1 VSKTKREDAAM
12 ADDVSAELK
21 AASETIQLWPE
32 GPPRTIPDV
41 GPEIVFRSPPSGG
54 SDTNML
60 RNVSDPTLTV
70 FRANPAKANGIGV
83 IVAPGGG
90 WRILA
95 WEHEGIDLANWLAER
110 GYTAFLLKYRV
121 MGTPVDPEA
130 FLETRKVPPGPSP
143 YEKAANAPRALAELT
158 RGSKS
163 TAYAREIACEDGV
176 RALSLIRDRAADWG
190 VKPDRI
196 GMIGFSA
203 GAFLTVD
210 VAMTPDTNLAFVA
223 PIYGGETSGRPVAAD
238 APPLFTTIAQDDRML
253 FKVVEGLYADWS
265 NADRPAELHIFAKGG
280 HGFGMVRRG
289 LPVDRWIDLLE
300 DWLADQGF
308 A

>member
-1 VSKTKREDAAM
+1 MSLDTLEPVTARRAAEVI
-12 ADDVSAELK
+12 A
-21 AASETIQLWPE
+21 LWPE
-32 GPPRTIPDV
+32 GPPGGLADI
-41 GPEIVFRSPPSGG
+41 GPEIIFRSEVAGG
-54 SDTNML
+54 LQTDIV
-60 RNVSDPTLTV
+60 RNVSTPTLTV
-70 FRANPAKANGIGV
+70 FRPAAEKANGIGV

-95 WEHEGIDLANWLAER
+95 WEHEGIDLANWLTER

-121 MGTPVDPEA
+121 MGTPVDPDA

-143 YEKAANAPRALAELT
+143 FEKAANAPRALAELT

-163 TAYAREIACEDGV
+163 TAYAREIACDDGV
-176 RALSLIRDRAADWG
+176 RALEIIRERAADWG

-210 VAMTPDTNLAFVA
+210 VAMTADTNLAFVA

-253 FKVVEGLYADWS
+253 FKVVEGLYADWFS
-265 NADRPAELHIFAKGG
+265 GDRPAELHIFAKGG

>member
-1 VSKTKREDAAM
+1 M

-21 AASETIQLWPE
+21 AANETIRLWPD
-32 GPPRTIPDV
+32 GAPRTIPDV
-41 GPEIVFRSPPSGG
+41 GPETVFRSPPSGG
-54 SDTNML
+54 TDTNML

-70 FRANPAKANGIGV
+70 FPANPAKANGVGV

-95 WEHEGIDLANWLAER
+95 WEHEGIDLANWLAAR

-130 FLETRKVPPGPSP
+130 FLETRKAPPAWGPDLP
-143 YEKAANAPRALAELT
+143 AAKAPKALAELM
-158 RGSKS
+158 RGN
-163 TAYAREIACEDGV
+163 AAAHYAREIACEDGV
-176 RALSLIRDRAADWG
+176 RALGLIRQRAGDWG

-203 GAFLTVD
+203 GAFLAVD
-210 VAMTPDTNLAFVA
+210 VAMAAETNLAFVA
-223 PIYGGETSGRPVAAD
+223 PIYGGETSGKPIAAD